1 MTCEYAFFSTRITI
15 DSTNKTIDFKR
26 NTTPFTATLTEGNY
40 YIFGDG
46 TDDLD
51 LCKNI
56 KDAMENA
63 DGSGTYTAGAYIW
76 DTPTRNIC
84 ELTIGHSADQ
94 VQILTSGDLDMSILG
109 FTEDSALAFTAVSDS
124 TPQTIWMSDQP
135 YYSLRNIDIKS
146 NQSMH
151 LSKGGQP
158 YFYRN
163 AVAAKNQI
171 FDIKNTCKR
180 RTLHHDDKS
189 NISDSFETFFEHLS
203 TGVYVKVFVESDPT
217 SVIYQASLDNV
228 VISGVLNV
236 ERMPEFKFSEISPA
250 ANLYSW
256 QIPIL
261 EVAGV

>member
-1 MTCEYAFFSTRITI
+1 MTCEYAFLSTRITI

-26 NTTPFTATLTEGNY
+26 NTTPYTATLTEGNY
-40 YIFGDG
+40 YVFGNG

-56 KDAMENA
+56 KEAFETA
-63 DGSGTYTAGAYIW
+63 DSGTYSVNTYIW
-76 DTPTRNIC
+76 ETKTRNIS
-84 ELTIGHSADQ
+84 ELTIGHSVDQ
-94 VQILTSGDLDMSILG
+94 IQVLTSGTFDMSVLG
-109 FTEDSALAFTAVSDS
+109 FTADTALAYSAVSDS
-124 TPQTIWMSDQP
+124 NILTIWMSDQP
-135 YYSLRNIDIKS
+135 YFSLRNIEVKS
-146 NQSMH
+146 NQKMH

-163 AVAAKNQI
+163 AVTQKNQI

-180 RTLHHDDKS
+180 RTLHHDDKENS
-189 NISDSFETFFEHLS
+189 SDSFETFFEHLS
-203 TGVYVKVFVESDPT
+203 TGVYVKVFVEAMPSG
-217 SVIYQASLDNV
+217 VIFEASLDNV
-228 VISGVLNV
+228 VVSGVLNV
-236 ERMPEFKFSEISPA
+236 ERMPEFKFAEISPA